1 MRTGGLKKYVGKLI
15 GTKFWRKKI
24 DAGDGNVIVVV
35 VVVVVVVVIVV
46 VIVVVVD
53 DHSLRRLNVLLGNL

>member
-35 VVVVVVVVIVV
+35 VVVVVV
-46 VIVVVVD
+46 IVVVVD

>member
-46 VIVVVVD
+46 VVD